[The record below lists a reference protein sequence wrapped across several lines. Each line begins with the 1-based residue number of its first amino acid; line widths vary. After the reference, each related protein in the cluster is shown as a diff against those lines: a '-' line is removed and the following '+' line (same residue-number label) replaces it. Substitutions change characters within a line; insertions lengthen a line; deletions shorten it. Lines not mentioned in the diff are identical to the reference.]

1 MALFINDDCT
11 ACDACKP
18 ACPNEAISVGNPIYL
33 IDPDKCTECV
43 GAHDTPQCVDVCP
56 ADCIIPDSKHPETPD
71 QLKAKYDR
79 LHS

>member
-1 MALFINDDCT
+1 MALVITGDCT

-18 ACPNEAISVGNPIYL
+18 VCPNEAISVGSPMYL
-33 IDPDKCTECV
+33 INPDKCTECV

-56 ADCIIPDSKHPETPD
+56 ADCIISDPKYVETHD
-71 QLKAKYDR
+71 QLQAKYGR

>member
-1 MALFINDDCT
+1 MALVITGDCT

-18 ACPNEAISVGNPIYL
+18 VCPNEAISAGSAMYL

-43 GAHDTPQCVDVCP
+43 GAHDTPQCADVCP
-56 ADCIIPDSKHPETPD
+56 ADCIIPDPKYVETHD
-71 QLKAKYDR
+71 QLQAKYDR